1 MQVNILCKNID
12 ETDELAK
19 KFARLIEDKGAF
31 VCLYGDV
38 GAGKTSLI
46 KEYVRLCGIYDYV
59 TSPTFG
65 LMHEYDNQI
74 FHYDLYNR
82 EISDLL
88 HLGILDLLENTGVHF
103 IEWANNELKSI
114 LNDAFSNIITI
125 KIDKSLESRNYEI
138 S

>member
-1 MQVNILCKNID
+1 MVFYDID
-12 ETDELAK
+12 LNNLEVICSKINEIAK
-19 KFARLIEDKGAF
+19 DKEHIIF
-31 VCLYGDV
+31 LLYGDV

-88 HLGILDLLENTGVHF
+88 HLGILDLLENRGVHF

>member
-88 HLGILDLLENTGVHF
+88 HLGILDLLENRGVHF